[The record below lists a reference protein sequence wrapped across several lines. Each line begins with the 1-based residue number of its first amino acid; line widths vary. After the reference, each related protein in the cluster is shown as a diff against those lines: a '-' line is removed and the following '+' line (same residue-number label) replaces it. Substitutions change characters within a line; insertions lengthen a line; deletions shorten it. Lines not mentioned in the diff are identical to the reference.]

1 LIDKRKRQLDSVE
14 HFSRPELLSLL
25 VERRPNSHM
34 HDRGDITAADISI
47 NPMGA
52 VLRTP
57 TS

>member
-1 LIDKRKRQLDSVE
+1 MIDKRKRKLDSVE

-47 NPMGA
+47 NPTG
-52 VLRTP
+52 TD
-57 TS
+57 S